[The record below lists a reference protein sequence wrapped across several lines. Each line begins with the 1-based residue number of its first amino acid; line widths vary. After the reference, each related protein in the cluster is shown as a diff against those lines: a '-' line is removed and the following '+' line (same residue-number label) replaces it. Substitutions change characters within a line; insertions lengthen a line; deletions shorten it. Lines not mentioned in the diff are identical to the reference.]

1 MHYRKALESL
11 LLHDFTCHLAQ
22 DDYPPDWPRRIL
34 ITLRG
39 SMCYDDIGKEVVK
52 ALHIATCDRARM
64 APITAADLG
73 LAERLAVAR
82 DTIATAT
89 PEQLAELAVCVDA
102 AISGR
107 GVAEYRSPTDVARIA
122 ELEGL

>member
-1 MHYRKALESL
+1 MHCLRALESL
-11 LLHDFTCHLAQ
+11 FITGLECGYDSEPDLSPFGSTLRLTIRAVIPSGVRQLEILHAIRDLA
-22 DDYPPDWPRRIL
+22 DRRI
-34 ITLRG
+34 RQ
-39 SMCYDDIGKEVVK
+39 
-52 ALHIATCDRARM
+52 
-64 APITAADLG
+64 PITAADLG

-102 AISGR
+102 AISRR
-107 GVAEYRSPTDVARIA
+107 GVAEYRSPADVARIA

>member
-1 MHYRKALESL
+1 VHYRKALETL
-11 LLHDFTCHLAQ
+11 VLHDFTCHVEPPEYV
-22 DDYPPDWPRRIL
+22 YPARVL
-34 ITLRG
+34 ISLRASVPYNPSG
-39 SMCYDDIGKEVVK
+39 NEVIA
-52 ALHIATCDRARM
+52 ALHIAMRNRTQVE
-64 APITAADLG
+64 PITAADLG

-102 AISGR
+102 AISSR
-107 GVAEYRSPTDVARIA
+107 GVAEYRSPADVARIA